1 MFISVWN
8 GIVSLSLYMNR
19 VSGVLRHLR
28 AVAGRLKYRKSD
40 LPHSCPLRKGSA
52 NIFQGALI
60 YNNVVG
66 NNQESVFISSCS

>member
-8 GIVSLSLYMNR
+8 GIVSLSLYMSR
-19 VSGVLRHLR
+19 VSGVLKYPR

-40 LPHSCPLRKGSA
+40 SPHSCPLRRGSA

-60 YNNVVG
+60 YNSVVG
-66 NNQESVFISSCS
+66 NNQESVFISGSS